1 MEQTTQ
7 TQLVEIQQVVLRMS
21 KYFVAFCEEHNLT
34 CYFVEAVVLEQSAV
48 KVLFH
53 GMMT

>member
-34 CYFVEAVVLEQSAV
+34 CYFCGGGWIGAI

>member
-34 CYFVEAVVLEQSAV
+34 CYFCVLEQSAV
-48 KVLFH
+48 KALFH

>member
-34 CYFVEAVVLEQSAV
+34 SIKLTLILKEIYLVIWGLV
-48 KVLFH
+48 KN
-53 GMMT
+53 